1 MVNTDD
7 MTPEQ
12 LRDYYREIGNRKIQ
26 EMSEEERQKA
36 LQKMVVSDS
45 FRNLLRGLLRGLF
58 RSLLGY

>member
-45 FRNLLRGLLRGLF
+45 FRSLSGVFRGPFGVLV
-58 RSLLGY
+58 SS